1 MLKNLGIFTKILKWL
16 LPKMLDLWLLS
27 KPKVDNGG
35 VLCHQ
40 NGTLPHT
47 VADFL
52 FSSWPSPPFP
62 IGLPF
67 PFKLSFFLSWLYFI
81 LPVLPQFF
89 FAGCGREHV
98 KFHDLVFSST
108 IMIQIK
114 FPFMKTQRQNKSKSE
129 ENNVKKMFCGFIWFE
144 LKGID
149 LLARIKCTQQIY
161 NEMKQSKTMP
171 GRSFWAKQVVRR
183 RNGKCAIK
191 SVEHLPL
198 FFGNC
203 VQADLCSLPHV
214 WSFAVGF

>member
-1 MLKNLGIFTKILKWL
+1 MVASFVTRMAPCHTPLLIFSS
-16 LPKMLDLWLLS
+16 P
-27 KPKVDNGG
+27 PGP
-35 VLCHQ
+35 
-40 NGTLPHT
+40 LPH
-47 VADFL
+47 FL
-52 FSSWPSPPFP
+52 LVCPF
-62 IGLPF
+62 L
-67 PFKLSFFLSWLYFI
+67 LNSVSFFPGSI
-81 LPVLPQFF
+81 LFCQFCPSF